1 MRISSFLLAAALSA
15 GTLFSAVAPAA
26 AVPLDRPA
34 VSQQSDVIQVRGG
47 DRDWGDRDWG
57 DRDRGDR
64 DWGDR
69 RDWRERREWRE
80 RRYWRPAWGYE
91 RRWSPWQEERWRER
105 QYWRRHHGG
114 PYWLYRS

>member
-47 DRDWGDRDWG
+47 DRDWGDR
-57 DRDRGDR
+57 
-64 DWGDR
+64 
-69 RDWRERREWRE
+69 RDWRERRHWRE

-91 RRWSPWQEERWRER
+91 RRWSPWREERWRER